1 MNGEEERKFTRELR
15 GLYCKIEQRR
25 YCCEADLILNSTK
38 GEEEQGIDVNIK
50 HTYFS
55 VNQIKMTSLERQFE
69 AAYAAGDIPGVVL
82 VASDVEGGESLP
94 SRPQTD
100 SFRQVPISK
109 SLRAEISY

>member
-1 MNGEEERKFTRELR
+1 M
-15 GLYCKIEQRR
+15 
-25 YCCEADLILNSTK
+25 DDSTK
-38 GEEEQGIDVNIK
+38 HTYVSINQSIGEEEEQGIDDNMK

-55 VNQIKMTSLERQFE
+55 VNKIKMTSLERQFK

-94 SRPQTD
+94 SSPQID